1 MMTGSA
7 SALLGQALLP
17 GSTRTINRGR
27 TTGTDTAA
35 GTGNG
40 SSQPYAVYGQTE
52 WAQYAA
58 PGAFADTITVTV
70 TY

>member
-1 MMTGSA
+1 MTGPA

-17 GSTRTINRGR
+17 AYARTINWGR
-27 TTGTDTAA
+27 TAGTDTVA

-40 SSQPYAVYGQTE
+40 SSQPRAVYGQTE